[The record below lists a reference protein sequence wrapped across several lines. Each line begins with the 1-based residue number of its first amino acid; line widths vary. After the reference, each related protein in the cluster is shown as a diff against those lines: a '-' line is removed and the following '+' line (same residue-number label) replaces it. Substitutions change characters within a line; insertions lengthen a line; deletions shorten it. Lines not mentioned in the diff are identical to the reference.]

1 MRSILAIGGRLAMC
15 NRLSFLLTALAVLC
29 ATSSGD
35 TALSNGNYTW
45 LLALLCPFFVVLYA
59 FPKLLCL
66 GASKRDFYLG
76 SLVFYALLAL
86 GVSLLN
92 TVFHLWIDPLSP
104 ARNVYNLMDVCGW
117 TKNPVVVAALQQAG
131 FLLLAELFLH
141 ALLLLQTRW
150 YGWLIDAALV
160 AVVSV
165 FTPIAPLRALL
176 ADLFRLVLCNPN
188 ALTHVCACL
197 LLSAALA
204 LASLWALKRKT
215 L

>member
-1 MRSILAIGGRLAMC
+1 MRSVLAICGRLALC
-15 NRLSFLLTALAVLC
+15 NRLSFLLTALVVLC

-66 GASKRDFYLG
+66 GASKRDFCLG

-86 GVSLLN
+86 G
-92 TVFHLWIDPLSP
+92 
-104 ARNVYNLMDVCGW
+104 
-117 TKNPVVVAALQQAG
+117 
-131 FLLLAELFLH
+131 
-141 ALLLLQTRW
+141 
-150 YGWLIDAALV
+150 

-188 ALTHVCACL
+188 ALTHLCACL

-204 LASLWALKRKT
+204 LVGLWALKQKT